1 MIKNSKKKSKNIRN
15 ATPASYSLLTQSST
29 NLEEDDVVFGEK
41 DNIKRSIDSRIGL
54 S

>member
-29 NLEEDDVVFGEK
+29 NLKQDDVVFGEN
-41 DNIKRSIDSRIGL
+41 DNIERSIDSRIGL